1 MGSSRI
7 LARLSKWKFYEVR
20 EPSIRRQAPLES
32 CCYEEMIYDREMALK
47 LFHSLQLQLFNRY
60 H

>member
-7 LARLSKWKFYEVR
+7 LAGLSKWKLYEVR
-20 EPSIRRQAPLES
+20 EPSRRRLAPLEF

-47 LFHSLQLQLFNRY
+47 LLHSLQLQLFNRY